1 MNSNNEKIVKVPSVP
16 NITRESDNSIFNSV
30 GFYSNLQESLDDQR
44 QQLLSLFHR
53 LRSDDQSRHN

>member
-44 QQLLSLFHR
+44 QQLFNENLIKINFY
-53 LRSDDQSRHN
+53 